1 MRKDIITILLG
12 ICTFPALASNEGVPS
27 YYQNNNAMTMNRAG
41 YANYQG
47 RGYTNYV
54 GSSSTK
60 QVVGSNT
67 YTYNVPVA
75 QSGYAGMM
83 TANGISKAASDENGF
98 HVYGGVGRRFADF
111 QFTTAVNSI
120 LEWDDMIFNEFT
132 VGGRYNFTLRNF
144 DLMAFGEYTYG
155 DMASGG
161 LSMDYDLLPYD
172 MSVPEEGIFT
182 ISMGEQSGDTN
193 RFKVGI
199 GARNIWDIGGWKL
212 TPIIG
217 YEIFK
222 HNLQMANHY
231 YPNQGVYIPLMTADG
246 EYVFGDPNDPEQ
258 DLYYAIPPE
267 EASAYTDTL
276 YQVCVSPEQINVASI
291 GSGGTLSIQPY
302 SYNPSNPYAPWGV
315 APDECVVIGGDGPI
329 LVAGT
334 THKYDTTWSGF
345 YIGLEIEKQMTLT
358 DKLRFYGQISM
369 PKYSSEGTWPN
380 RTDWQQ
386 NPSFLDEGDNGALAY
401 SLEMEYIFTLSNR
414 LQLSLKADTN
424 YFHVDAIGGK
434 IYWAEYTEYM
444 AVPKNDGTT
453 DYDIIATQHPA
464 YTSDEPEALKE
475 ATWQSFGLRL
485 GLKYSF

>member
-1 MRKDIITILLG
+1 MRKDIIAILLG
-12 ICTFPALASNEGVPS
+12 ICTLPAFASNEGVPS
-27 YYQNNNAMTMNRAG
+27 YYQNNATSMNRAG
-41 YANYQG
+41 YASYQN

-54 GSSSTK
+54 GSSSSK

-67 YTYNVPVA
+67 YTYNVPA
-75 QSGYAGMM
+75 ATQPGYAGMM
-83 TANGISKAASDENGF
+83 TANGVAKAASDENGF
-98 HVYGGVGRRFADF
+98 HVYGGYGRRFADF

-120 LEWDDMIFNEFT
+120 LEWDDMIFNEFK

-144 DLMAFGEYTYG
+144 DLMAFGEYSYG
-155 DMASGG
+155 KMSSGG

-172 MSVPEEGIFT
+172 MSVPEQGIFT
-182 ISMGEQSGDTN
+182 ISMGDQSGDSN
-193 RFKVGI
+193 HMRVGF

-222 HNLQMANHY
+222 HNLEMSNHY
-231 YPNQGVYIPLMTADG
+231 YPNQGVYIPLMTENG
-246 EYVFGDPNDPEQ
+246 NYVFGDPDNL
-258 DLYYAIPPE
+258 DLYYEISPE
-267 EASAYTDTL
+267 EAPAYTNTL

-291 GSGGTLSIQPY
+291 GNGGVLQIGEYHY
-302 SYNPSNPYAPWGV
+302 SENDPYAPWGV
-315 APDECVVIGGDGPI
+315 LPDECVVIGGDGPI

-358 DKLRFYGQISM
+358 DKLRFYGQISK

-386 NPSFLDEGDNGALAY
+386 NPSFLDEGDNESLAY

-424 YFHVDAIGGK
+424 YFHVGPIGGK
-434 IYWAEYTEYM
+434 IYWAEYTEYT
-444 AVPKNDGTT
+444 AVPRNDGTD

-464 YTSDEPEALKE
+464 YTSDEPNALKE
-475 ATWQSFGLRL
+475 ATWQSFGLHL
-485 GLKYSF
+485 GVKYSF